1 MKKKFDSTTFLSTVV
16 TAMGVIGTLGTLLSF
31 KVQNDD
37 RELLKEELKEELRE
51 ELSNEDKEES

>member
-1 MKKKFDSTTFLSTVV
+1 MKEKFNSTTVLRAVV
-16 TAMGVIGTLGTLLSF
+16 TAMGVIGTLLSF

>member
-1 MKKKFDSTTFLSTVV
+1 MKEKFNSTTVFSAVV
-16 TAMGVIGTLGTLLSF
+16 TAMGVIGTLLSF

>member
-1 MKKKFDSTTFLSTVV
+1 MKEKFNSTTVLSAVV
-16 TAMGVIGTLGTLLSF
+16 TAMGVIGTLLSF
-31 KVQNDD
+31 KVQNDY

>member
-1 MKKKFDSTTFLSTVV
+1 MKEKFNSTTVLSAVV
-16 TAMGVIGTLGTLLSF
+16 TAMGVIGTLLSF

-51 ELSNEDKEES
+51 ELSNDDKEES

>member
-1 MKKKFDSTTFLSTVV
+1 MKEKFNSTTVLSAVV
-16 TAMGVIGTLGTLLSF
+16 TAMG
-31 KVQNDD
+31 DD